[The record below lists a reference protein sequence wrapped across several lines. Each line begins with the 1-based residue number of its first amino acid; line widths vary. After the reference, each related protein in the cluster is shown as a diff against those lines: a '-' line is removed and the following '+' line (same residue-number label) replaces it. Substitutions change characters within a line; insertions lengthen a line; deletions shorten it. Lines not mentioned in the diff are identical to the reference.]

1 MLGKN
6 PGASVKM
13 AVATVLKIARAPP
26 FEVQVTFWKYPYV
39 TWVPSDLGH
48 EPVVRHPEPYFY
60 RFEIR
65 RKLYRWELTDG
76 NQLIVFDSL
85 DGVREYLY
93 RFLDRNFPLGI
104 PYKVDIA
111 RRIIDLEKLEA
122 RWSEDETV
130 WYDEEYYA
138 RAILPSLRMAP
149 RRDP

>member
-1 MLGKN
+1 MGNN
-6 PGASVKM
+6 PGASLRK
-13 AVATVLKIARAPP
+13 ALEKIFETAKVPP
-26 FEVQVTFWKYPYV
+26 WKVQVTFWKYPYV
-39 TWVPSDLGH
+39 SWVPSDLGH
-48 EPVVRHPEPYFY
+48 EPVVRYPEPYFY

-65 RKLYRWELTDG
+65 RELYGWELTNG
-76 NQLIVFDSL
+76 NQLIVFDSE
-85 DGVREYLY
+85 DDVRKYIY
-93 RFLDRNFPLGI
+93 CFLDRNFPLGI